1 MANQQNSSTTGNTQA
16 TYVRVW
22 DPFVRAFHWSLVL
35 TFCVAYLSGDN
46 IRSLHVYAGYVIG
59 GLIALRIVWGI
70 IGPRHARFTDFVHR
84 PKVVADYVKSVA
96 YGSARRYLGHN
107 PAGGAMIVTLLV
119 MLAVTIVFGAL
130 TYATV
135 KNPGGPF
142 LVLLQGSPRW
152 LGKLFKEVHEV
163 FANGTLA
170 LVLVHITGVV
180 VESLLHEENLVRA
193 MITGMKRA

>member
-1 MANQQNSSTTGNTQA
+1 MANQQNSSTTGNAQT

-35 TFCVAYLSGDN
+35 TCCVAYLSGDN
-46 IRSLHVYAGYVIG
+46 IRSLHVYAGYIIG
-59 GLIALRIVWGI
+59 GLITLRIIWGI
-70 IGPRHARFTDFVHR
+70 IGPRYARFADFVHR
-84 PKVVADYVKSVA
+84 PKIVVDYVKSVA

-119 MLAVTIVFGAL
+119 MLAVTIVFGMLA
-130 TYATV
+130 YATV

-142 LVLLQGSPRW
+142 FALLQGSPRW

-170 LVLVHITGVV
+170 LILVHITGVV

>member
-1 MANQQNSSTTGNTQA
+1 MASNQNSAVTGETHA
-16 TYVRVW
+16 SYVRVW

-46 IRSLHVYAGYVIG
+46 IRALHVYAGYVIG
-59 GLIALRIVWGI
+59 GLIALRIIWGI
-70 IGPRHARFTDFVHR
+70 IGPRYARFADFVHR
-84 PKVVADYVKSVA
+84 PKIVVDYVKSVA

-142 LVLLQGSPRW
+142 LALLQGSPRW
-152 LGKLFKEVHEV
+152 LGKFFKQVHEV
-163 FANGTLA
+163 FANGILA
-170 LVLVHITGVV
+170 LVLVHIAGVMA
-180 VESLLHEENLVRA
+180 ESLLHEENLVRA
-193 MITGMKRA
+193 MITGVKRA

>member
-1 MANQQNSSTTGNTQA
+1 MANSQYSSTTGDAQSA
-16 TYVRVW
+16 YVRVW

-46 IRSLHVYAGYVIG
+46 IRWLHVYAGYIIG
-59 GLIALRIVWGI
+59 GLITLRVIWGVA
-70 IGPRHARFTDFVHR
+70 GPRYARFTDFVHR
-84 PKVVADYVKSVA
+84 PKIVLDYLKSVS

-119 MLAVTIVFGAL
+119 MLAVTIIFGMLA
-130 TYATV
+130 YATV

-142 LVLLQGSPRW
+142 LALLQGSPRW
-152 LGKLFKEVHEV
+152 LGKLFKEIHEV

-170 LVLVHITGVV
+170 LVLIHIGGVL
-180 VESLLHEENLVRA
+180 VESLLHGENLVRA
-193 MITGMKRA
+193 MITGVKRA